1 LEARSPQDLQALQY
15 QALTNATMETYPQPT
30 GADVEAFCALVP
42 GMDRSEVIARLKVSA
57 VDPNRQI

>member
-15 QALTNATMETYPQPT
+15 QALTNAKMEPYPQPT
-30 GADVEAFCALVP
+30 GADVEAFWTLVP
-42 GMDRSEVIARLKVSA
+42 GMGRSEVIARLKVPA